1 MMNITIHLTI
11 LRLDL
16 NPKPCQFNKL
26 PCCFFSPE
34 LVVDVEMSQEL
45 RCIVQISVIRW
56 KTKSFPFTPVIQQ
69 QYTFYFQIFIL
80 VLEFV
85 YFCTFETVLPV
96 VSCQLIVLGLE
107 FLKKKHTQLNYVI
120 CSSKCASLLSFF
132 HFIEHCILS
141 VCIFYNISA
150 YVLRFF
156 VFFCLFFLNQAF

>member
-96 VSCQLIVLGLE
+96 VSCQFIVLGRE
-107 FLKKKHTQLNYVI
+107 FLKKTYPTQLNVLLCLAFFTSLNIAFLVYVY
-120 CSSKCASLLSFF
+120 
-132 HFIEHCILS
+132 FII
-141 VCIFYNISA
+141 
-150 YVLRFF
+150 
-156 VFFCLFFLNQAF
+156 